1 MTEEVDSLYS
11 FCLAVPATI
20 DIEPKTTPAKV
31 SNDVWITCV
40 AVGNLPIELWW
51 FNGTKQLSG
60 NSRVAITTF
69 SESKFYRINST
80 LIVRRLVLEDTRQ
93 YSCRVRNAFGDDE
106 KTFRIIAQR
115 KSFLI
120 LTFYFLEENHL

>member
-51 FNGTKQLSG
+51 FNGTKQLSE

-69 SESKFYRINST
+69 SESKFYRVNST

-106 KTFRIIAQR
+106 KSFQIIAQR

-120 LTFYFLEENHL
+120 LTFYFLEEKHL

>member
-20 DIEPKTTPAKV
+20 EIEPKTTPAKV

-40 AVGNLPIELWW
+40 AVGNLPIEVWW
-51 FNGTKQLSG
+51 FNGTKQLSE

-69 SESKFYRINST
+69 SESKFYRVNST

-106 KTFRIIAQR
+106 KTFQIIAQR

-120 LTFYFLEENHL
+120 LTFYFLEEKHL